1 MHWYEVRIHG
11 MSLCV
16 LLNVCFRY
24 SKTNIADLDTC
35 LDLQNRSQYLDN
47 LNDQS
52 MRILGLV
59 RLPWWRF
66 K

>member
-1 MHWYEVRIHG
+1 MT
-11 MSLCV
+11 LCV

-52 MRILGLV
+52 MRIAYTVYNIWIGKTSV
-59 RLPWWRF
+59 VAV
-66 K
+66 